1 MSSSTKKHNLY
12 ISGLVLIAVSYIA
25 YLLKKNYFPGQ
36 DFFDANSFFW
46 INFLIC
52 IGYFLVVQID
62 NMSQKPWRFLHI
74 EDRLYSNMLILF
86 SISAHSLNTELTV
99 FAPYVEW
106 LSVVLFVMHLSWLAF
121 PYRDK
126 LPFFAQ
132 YVLYMICG
140 LGLAVSIY
148 MTIYMLPIAT
158 MGFMAFWFF
167 GIPAHGTITVWY
179 AVTFASYPYKKM
191 SRPDLKQAFIIG
203 FSVAILFSGMYL
215 FRWQQVQSQI
225 EDAQQS
231 WTEVYDQ
238 SLPLHQVLAQ
248 RLPKSYFTKKILMS
262 QIQNPRGWATLDR
275 LNINATDVHDPFALI
290 AQMFFGKLQL
300 SQKNAMMVLKSQY
313 GEHHIGIRRLW
324 RGDDLRTRRV
334 ESDIHIYPAYRM
346 AYAQKLLYIHN
357 EDESRWARQQEA
369 IYTFHLPEGAV
380 VTSLSLWVNDKERQ
394 SRLSTRAKADSAYLT
409 IVGRERRDPAL
420 LHWQEGNRVT
430 VTVFPCTAAEDRV
443 FKIGLSM
450 PLRLEGEKLVL
461 DDFSFQGPPPN
472 HASEVM
478 RVTFEGET
486 PHNLDLPFRL
496 RKQDDGSFVYKG
508 KYLSNRS
515 FSFEKP
521 LLGKGN
527 FTFNGKKVSVSTF
540 TPEPFSFSP
549 KTVILD
555 GNKAWTKRNWIRVW
569 NRVKDKEVFVFL
581 PQKTEVTAEN
591 YMDVFKQLHKF
602 QFSLVP
608 LHEIDAP
615 TQTLIISQSPKGG
628 PILSAL
634 DGSSFAKSLQRIQLE
649 QPFKPKLFNLGHQ
662 LSPYWQSLKAFHL
675 LDYAEG
681 DMNELD
687 DLLANNQFWVEPAD
701 DHQVCLTDA
710 KMKLVLEPDSSTNAQ
725 NEAPDHI
732 FRLFAYNDLLRKI
745 GRQYFDREALE
756 EHWVRQAEEAF
767 VVSPISS
774 LIVLETDDDYD
785 RFDIAENENTL
796 DNVQGP
802 KKVIKNTKN
811 FGKLIGTSGAAPEPH
826 EWVLIVLVGMVA
838 VWQVF
843 KNKF

>member
-1 MSSSTKKHNLY
+1 MPSSTPKHKLY
-12 ISGLVLIAVSYIA
+12 ISGLVLIAISYVV

-36 DFFDANSFFW
+36 DFFDSGSFFW
-46 INFLIC
+46 INFIIC
-52 IGYFLVVQID
+52 VGYFLVVQVD
-62 NMSQKPWRFLHI
+62 NFALKPWRFRNI
-74 EDRLYSNMLILF
+74 EERLYSNMLVLF

-106 LSVVLFVMHLSWLAF
+106 LSVVLFIMHLAWLAF
-121 PYRDK
+121 PYRHE

-132 YVLYMICG
+132 YFLYMFSG

-158 MGFMAFWFF
+158 IGFMTFWFF
-167 GIPAHGTITVWY
+167 GIPAHGTVTIWY
-179 AVTFASYPYKKM
+179 AVTFGSYPYKEM
-191 SRPDLKQAFIIG
+191 SRPTLRQAYILG
-203 FSVAILFSGMYL
+203 FSLAILFSGMYL
-215 FRWQQVQSQI
+215 FRWQQVKSQI
-225 EDAQQS
+225 DQAQQS
-231 WTEVYDQ
+231 WATVYAE
-238 SLPLHQVLAQ
+238 SIPLHQVLAQ
-248 RLPKSYFTKKILMS
+248 RLPQTYFTKKILMS
-262 QIQNPRGWATLDR
+262 KIQNPRGWATLDR
-275 LNINATDVHDPFALI
+275 LNINVTDVHDPFALMG
-290 AQMFFGKLQL
+290 QMFFGKLNL
-300 SQKNAMMVLKSQY
+300 SQNVALQVLKSQY

-324 RGDDLRTRRV
+324 RGDNLRTTAV

-357 EDESRWARQQEA
+357 EDESKWPRQQEA
-369 IYTFHLPEGAV
+369 IYTFYLPEGAV
-380 VTSLSLWVNDKERQ
+380 VTSLSLWVNGEERQ
-394 SRLSTRAKADSAYLT
+394 SRLSTRSKADSAYVS
-409 IVGRERRDPAL
+409 IVGIERRDPAL

-430 VTVFPCTAAEDRV
+430 VTVFPCTVAEDRV

-450 PLRLEGEKLVL
+450 PLRLEGERLVL

-472 HASEVM
+472 NATEVM

-486 PHNLDLPFRL
+486 PAKLDLPFRL
-496 RKQDDGSFVYKG
+496 RKQEDGSFVYKG

-515 FSFEKP
+515 FSFSTP
-521 LLGKGN
+521 LLGKGS
-527 FTFNGKKVSVSTF
+527 FTFKGKKVSVETF
-540 TPEPFSFSP
+540 TPTPFSFSP
-549 KTVILD
+549 ETVILD
-555 GNKAWTKRNWIRVW
+555 GNKAWTKRDWIRVW
-569 NRVKDKEVFVFL
+569 NRVKDKEVFAFL
-581 PQKTEVTAEN
+581 PQKTEVTAQN
-591 YMDVFKQLHKF
+591 HLKIFDKLHTF
-602 QFSLVP
+602 QFSLIP

-615 TQTLIISQSPKGG
+615 TKTLIISRSPKDG

-634 DGSSFAKSLQRIQLE
+634 DGTPFAKSLQRIQLE

-662 LSPYWQSLKAFHL
+662 LSPYWQSLKAFQL

-681 DMNELD
+681 DMDELD
-687 DLLANNQFWVEPAD
+687 DLLEKKQFWIEPAD
-701 DHQVCLTDA
+701 DQLVCLTDA
-710 KMKLVLEPDSSTNAQ
+710 RMKLVMETDSSSNAQ

-756 EHWVRQAEEAF
+756 DQWLRQAEEAF

-785 RFDIAENENTL
+785 RFEIDENENSL
-796 DNVQGP
+796 NNVQGP
-802 KKVIKNTKN
+802 KKVVKNTKN

-826 EWVLIVLVGMVA
+826 EWALIVLVGLVA